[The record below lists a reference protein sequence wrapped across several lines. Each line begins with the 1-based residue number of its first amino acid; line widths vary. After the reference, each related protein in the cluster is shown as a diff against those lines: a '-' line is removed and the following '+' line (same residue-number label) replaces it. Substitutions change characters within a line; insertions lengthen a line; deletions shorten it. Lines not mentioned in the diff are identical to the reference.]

1 MLLKTEIEKNIGAKD
16 IEIYKNKKSNEKI
29 KQEFLNYLRENDE
42 VEEIDEIN
50 ITNVIDPGEAIR
62 LINCYEELIRN
73 QNTTWDKVGRDSKK
87 N

>member
-1 MLLKTEIEKNIGAKD
+1 MRRIPKSI
-16 IEIYKNKKSNEKI
+16 KNKKSNEKI
-29 KQEFLNYLRENDE
+29 TQELLNYLRENDE

-50 ITNVIDPGEAIR
+50 ITNLIDPGEAIR